1 MKIYIMFGDYSGD
14 GHCQNEKILVDAPS
28 MAHIL
33 EAQRIVREEYGKD
46 IFEHMA
52 TKYEDPHFGKDV
64 WDLLLNTAY
73 PIDRLEEYLDGY
85 NLDGYD
91 SLFEFLIDEPN
102 PDVNIEFVIDA
113 FIWIL
118 NCAGAEIVRIDDE
131 ETIPTINYRDG
142 FDTVGYGCY
151 D

>member
-1 MKIYIMFGDYSGD
+1 MFGDYSGD

-33 EAQRIVREEYGKD
+33 DAQRIIREECGKD

-52 TKYEDPHFGKDV
+52 SEYNNPHFRKDV

-73 PIDRLEEYLDGY
+73 PIDRLEKYLDGY
-85 NLDGYD
+85 NLDGCD

-102 PDVNIEFVIDA
+102 PYVNIEFVIDA

-131 ETIPTINYRDG
+131 ETIPTINYQDG